1 MVGGSG
7 SFNEDKRSIDLDKL
21 ESYLSFKAG
30 FVLLRKTRRVEKN
43 LLHRVDR
50 IAPAQTFL
58 GRPLFVSCLML
69 WSLLIHPLLTLPLR
83 WESQHC
89 CYCRFAQIG
98 GGAKEARVR
107 LGILVALYSGK
118 RSLTNGKRH
127 LNLFVRQLPE

>member
-1 MVGGSG
+1 MKINGAL
-7 SFNEDKRSIDLDKL
+7 ILMQT
-21 ESYLSFKAG
+21 ESYLPFKAG
-30 FVLLRKTRRVEKN
+30 LFFTEGTRRKSEEKFITSRVN
-43 LLHRVDR
+43 WVAPCSDFSGTAAICELLDVVVTVDTS
-50 IAPAQTFL
+50 IA
-58 GRPLFVSCLML
+58 
-69 WSLLIHPLLTLPLR
+69 HLPLR